1 MYGVC
6 VFVVW
11 CGCVVCVCVSVCV
24 WYKGRPS
31 YTNISLIPKLVLV
44 RSKQFMAGKGSIGFQ
59 YKLVS
64 FFYEEF

>member
-1 MYGVC
+1 MVC
-6 VFVVW
+6 VCLLCGVGVW
-11 CGCVVCVCVSVCV
+11 CVVCVCVCV